1 MSRFFLRAKVPTDSS
16 RLERGCAIAL
26 RSFVLLLVAYIVFHK
41 VFPFAVLDRRLGE
54 LTVGEFLLAMVRTI
68 SATAAAAYLV
78 FKAFRTPGLP
88 ERDRIWCERWS
99 GLAFGAIAVLTGSIL
114 VFLLESKGVVM
125 PIAHAIAARILWLL
139 F

>member
-1 MSRFFLRAKVPTDSS
+1 LRAKVPTDSS

-41 VFPFAVLDRRLGE
+41 AFPFAVLDRRLGE

-68 SATAAAAYLV
+68 SATAAPAYLV
-78 FKAFRTPGLP
+78 FKAFRTPDLP

-114 VFLLESKGVVM
+114 VFLLESKGIVM